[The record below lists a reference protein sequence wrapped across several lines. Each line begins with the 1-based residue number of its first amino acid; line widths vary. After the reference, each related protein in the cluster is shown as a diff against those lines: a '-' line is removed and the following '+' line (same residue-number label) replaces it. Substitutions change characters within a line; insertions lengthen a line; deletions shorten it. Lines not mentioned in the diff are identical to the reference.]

1 MGNTPGAL
9 QTGEPTVSH
18 EGGNG
23 FDSSSTFFTQAVSD
37 G

>member
-1 MGNTPGAL
+1 MGRTPSAL

-23 FDSSSTFFTQAVSD
+23 FDSSSTYSVTY

>member
-1 MGNTPGAL
+1 MGRTPPAL

-23 FDSSSTFFTQAVSD
+23 FDSSSTFLKVRR